1 VARNRQQLQT
11 QLSRITSVLLHEK
24 GYICFVDIFMQLGY
38 LSQSDYE
45 HWRFR
50 RIPYLERV
58 MTLNLGQINFIMKT
72 VRQNSLHGKLLP
84 RVTVY
89 QSGGQGKKS
98 LLRFSK
104 SGAPHIEE
112 AYATHFVT
120 PQASI

>member
-1 VARNRQQLQT
+1 HKSAQDESYHLLCP
-11 QLSRITSVLLHEK
+11 LSPICPSRVLRDTT
-24 GYICFVDIFMQLGY
+24 DIFMQLGY

-50 RIPYLERV
+50 RIPCLERV

-72 VRQNSLHGKLLP
+72 VRRNSLHGKLLP

-89 QSGGQGKKS
+89 QSWGQGKKS

-104 SGAPHIEE
+104 TGRPHIEE
-112 AYATHFVT
+112 TDAAHFVT